1 MIFLS
6 KTTKSRLSRKKI
18 WILREIL
25 SGYTRRNC
33 GPNKETEPTRRG
45 EGLKGKKI
53 YSFYSFRFFILFF
66 VQQRDLPNEN
76 YRAVRSVN
84 W

>member
-45 EGLKGKKI
+45 EGLKGKK

-84 W
+84 L